1 MAGLMSVINTLASSP
16 VGKVAGGYM
25 EGKLDKAKEE
35 RRLQEK
41 KDDRYAAITDS
52 VVTGLIGI
60 DANLISNAVREDE
73 LYKQAVKWAT
83 GKFGSYGKGLYLSL
97 IHI

>member
-41 KDDRYAAITDS
+41 KDDRYAELVNGFATNMLAI
-52 VVTGLIGI
+52 
-60 DANLISNAVREDE
+60 NASTLAEIAAE
-73 LYKQAVKWAT
+73 EQAWEE
-83 GKFGSYGKGLYLSL
+83 
-97 IHI
+97 

>member
-25 EGKLDKAKEE
+25 EGKLDAAKEE

-41 KDDRYAAITDS
+41 KR
-52 VVTGLIGI
+52 
-60 DANLISNAVREDE
+60 
-73 LYKQAVKWAT
+73 
-83 GKFGSYGKGLYLSL
+83 
-97 IHI
+97 